1 MNGESFLKT
10 MQNIE
15 QFVSIVEKNV
25 YSLIKDLQN
34 LCEKQC
40 LFMMNRL
47 DHNRK
52 EGFILLM
59 LRLYQNK
66 LKDKEL

>member
-1 MNGESFLKT
+1 MKGESFLKT